1 MPTLRLVNVYRPTD
15 MVAQALIRI
24 KRRRRYM
31 TVDNYT
37 LTHTTINVL
46 TKALVQGPIR
56 KATYSNLKTR
66 GYAFARMTYT
76 STTVTFTKTKAKRN
90 ALRQKSVKL

>member
-1 MPTLRLVNVYRPTD
+1 MPTLRLVSVYRPTD

-46 TKALVQGPIR
+46 TKALVQEPIR
-56 KATYSNLKTR
+56 MVAYSNLKTR

-90 ALRQKSVKL
+90 VLRQKSVKL